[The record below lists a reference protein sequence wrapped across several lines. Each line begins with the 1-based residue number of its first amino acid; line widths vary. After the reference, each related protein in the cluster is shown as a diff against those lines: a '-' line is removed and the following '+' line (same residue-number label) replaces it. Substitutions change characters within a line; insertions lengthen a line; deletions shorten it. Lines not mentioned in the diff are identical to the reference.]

1 MNTFLLL
8 TLLLLAACQARTSV
22 DKTEGPKTCFCEE
35 DTLVNQFTTSCDT
48 TILKNKSKL
57 YWQFNCDCI
66 WLTLENK
73 NGYKKTIHTVPI
85 ELYAYTSRLGYDLI
99 KEFDNVL
106 LFSYGCSATGS
117 CSFILLDKNTGK
129 KKREFDM
136 LLGVW
141 QADNY
146 PFDFLVDLEQQQLH
160 VYFVNEQRSIHFPLK
175 EQPMANAYP
184 DQQFSD
190 LKVQNNILTMIY
202 ETNGGMEEKLKINL
216 NEK

>member
-1 MNTFLLL
+1 MKIYLLLILFLLS
-8 TLLLLAACQARTSV
+8 ACQATPSV
-22 DKTEGPKTCFCEE
+22 DKTKGPKTCFCEE

-57 YWQFNCDCI
+57 YWQFNCDRI

-73 NGYKKTIHTVPI
+73 SGHKKTIHTVPI
-85 ELYAYTSRLGYDLI
+85 ELYPYTDRLGYDLI

-106 LFSYGCSATGS
+106 LFSYGCSATAP
-117 CSFILLDKNTGK
+117 CRFILLDKKTGN
-129 KKREFDM
+129 KKREFKM

-175 EQPMANAYP
+175 EQPMATAYP

-202 ETNGGMEEKLKINL
+202 ATNGGEDQEIRIDLD
-216 NEK
+216 